1 MASYIA
7 TPRTPGTYVR
17 RVLVF
22 TYLFFLVG
30 WPLWLVVENTFF
42 QGQNYLLIALQ
53 DPQIISA
60 LRLTLIVSAWAV
72 VINTVFGITMGLLLV
87 RYEFPGKRLL
97 NSFID
102 LPLAVSPVVV
112 GLALVLAYG
121 PRNGLFGSTLADWG
135 IQIIF
140 SVPGII
146 LATTFVSLP
155 LVLRAVIPVLHEVG
169 IDQETAARSLGANG
183 RQTLWRITLPSIKW
197 AVVYGVV
204 LSLARAL
211 GEYGA
216 VMIVSGRVS
225 GQTETATIIVQ
236 RLYEGGFG
244 AASTG
249 EGTAYATAFILT
261 LIAVAALVIV
271 TILRPKENSGGH

>member
-1 MASYIA
+1 MASQLVA
-7 TPRTPGTYVR
+7 PKTPGTYAR
-17 RVLVF
+17 RVIAF

-30 WPLWLVVENTFF
+30 WPIWLVVQETFF
-42 QGQNYLLIALQ
+42 SGRNYLFLAFQ
-53 DPQIISA
+53 DPHIVHA
-60 LRLTLIVSAWAV
+60 LRLTLTVSAWAV
-72 VINTVFGITMGLLLV
+72 VINTVFGITMAILLV
-87 RYEFPGKRLL
+87 RYEFPGKRIL

-121 PRNGLFGSTLADWG
+121 PRHGFLGSTLSDIG

-146 LATTFVSLP
+146 MATTFVSLP
-155 LVLRAVIPVLHEVG
+155 LVLRAVIPVLQEIGV
-169 IDQETAARSLGANG
+169 DQETAARSLGANG
-183 RQTLWRITLPSIKW
+183 WQTLWRITLPSIKW
-197 AVVYGVV
+197 AVAYGIV

-216 VMIVSGRVS
+216 VMIVSGRVA

-244 AASTG
+244 AASVG
-249 EGTAYATAFILT
+249 EGTAYATAFLLT

-271 TILRPKENSGGH
+271 TILRPKERTDGN

>member
-1 MASYIA
+1 MPSRTVAQ
-7 TPRTPGTYVR
+7 RTPGTYIR
-17 RVLVF
+17 RIIVIG
-22 TYLFFLVG
+22 YLFFLIG
-30 WPLWLVVENTFF
+30 WPLWLVVEHTFF
-42 QGQNYLLIALQ
+42 EGQNFLALAFQNPQIVHALQ
-53 DPQIISA
+53 
-60 LRLTLIVSAWAV
+60 LTLVVSLWAV
-72 VINTVFGITMGLLLV
+72 AINTVFGITMGLLIV

-102 LPLAVSPVVV
+102 LPLAVSPVVI

-121 PRNGLFGSTLADWG
+121 PRHGLFGSTLADWG

-146 LATTFVSLP
+146 MATTFVSLP
-155 LVLRAVIPVLHEVG
+155 LVLRAVIPVLHEIGV
-169 IDQETAARSLGANG
+169 DQETAARSLGATG
-183 RQTLWRITLPSIKW
+183 RQTFWRITLPSIKW
-197 AVVYGVV
+197 AVAYGVV

-216 VMIVSGRVS
+216 VMIVSGRVA

-244 AASTG
+244 SASVE
-249 EGTAYATAFILT
+249 EGTAYATAFLLT

-271 TILRPKENSGGH
+271 TILRPKEHDRGH